1 MARVKSGSRTGTVLR
16 WLMKLVLG
24 FVLLSMLLVIIYRFL
39 PPPVTLTM
47 LMDPNGSTRDWMS
60 LSEMD
65 PDMPRAAIAA
75 EDSKFCF
82 HHGFDA
88 EAITKAIEHK
98 IGRAHV

>member
-39 PPPVTLTM
+39 PPPVTLT
-47 LMDPNGSTRDWMS
+47 
-60 LSEMD
+60 
-65 PDMPRAAIAA
+65 
-75 EDSKFCF
+75 
-82 HHGFDA
+82 
-88 EAITKAIEHK
+88 K